1 MMAESNGSWLREL
14 YPTALRD
21 YLANGGESALQ
32 QAYEIGRRAIGEG
45 LGALELLAVHQ
56 EALDT
61 ILGEKTDIESIA
73 GTVGESGKFLAECL
87 SSFEM
92 THQGFQAAVKAL
104 RRLNELLEEEARK
117 IAHALHDDAGQ
128 LLVTVHLALQE
139 ASGGLSPRA
148 RLRLEKVR
156 VPLDEIEKHLRRLS
170 HELRPTVLDDLGL
183 VPALEFLAQ
192 GVSERTGMPIVVEG
206 PKSPRWPAPIEV
218 ALYRGVQ
225 EALRN
230 ATRHSRASRVDIR
243 LGVQEGQFRC
253 TVRDDGRGFDVEA
266 TLGRKGDRGLG
277 LIGMR
282 ERLNALG
289 GQMTIDSSRGKG
301 TELRMSIPLGEHH
314 ADSSAAR
321 R

>member
-1 MMAESNGSWLREL
+1 MTEPDRSWLKER
-14 YPTALRD
+14 YVPALRD
-21 YLANGGESALQ
+21 YLGNGGEAALQ

-61 ILGEKTDIESIA
+61 IVRERKDVDSCARAIRGA
-73 GTVGESGKFLAECL
+73 GKFLAESL

-128 LLVTVHLALQE
+128 LLVSVHLALQE
-139 ASGGLSPRA
+139 AAGGLSPRA
-148 RLRLEKVR
+148 RLRLERVR

-192 GVSERTGMPIVVEG
+192 GVSARNGVVIKVEG
-206 PKSPRWPAPIEV
+206 PRRRLPSPIEI
-218 ALYRGVQ
+218 ALYRVAQ

-230 ATRHSRASRVDIR
+230 ATKHSRANRVDIR
-243 LGVQEGQFRC
+243 LEVESNEVSC
-253 TVRDDGRGFDVEA
+253 SIRDDGRGFDVA
-266 TLGRKGDRGLG
+266 AVLDRRGDRGLG

-282 ERLNALG
+282 ERLNAVG
-289 GQMTIDSSRGKG
+289 GQFSINSAPGRG
-301 TELRMSIPLGEHH
+301 TEIRVAVPLGDHD
-314 ADSSAAR
+314 ADTSSLS
-321 R
+321 